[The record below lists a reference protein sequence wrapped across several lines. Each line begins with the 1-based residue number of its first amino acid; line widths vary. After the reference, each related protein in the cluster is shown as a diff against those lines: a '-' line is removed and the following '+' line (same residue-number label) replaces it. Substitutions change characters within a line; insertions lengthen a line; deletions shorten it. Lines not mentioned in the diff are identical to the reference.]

1 MTVLEGFYGREL
13 DLPDDLHYQL
23 DQHMWLKGTAEG
35 VELGFTQ
42 AGIILVSG
50 VVFLDFIAEEG
61 QELEAGDPLL
71 ALEAYKAM
79 FQVTCPLAGRV
90 LRLNQEVAEENATRL
105 DKEYYQLPVALV
117 EPARP
122 RDWSQDFLSATA
134 YAEALE
140 QGAGDH
146 CGAGARAA
154 RSDPTRKA

>member
-1 MTVLEGFYGREL
+1 MTVLEAFYGREL
-13 DLPDDLHYQL
+13 QLPDDLHYQL
-23 DQHMWLKGTAEG
+23 DQHMWLKEGAGG
-35 VELGFTQ
+35 VELGFSQ

-79 FQVTCPLAGRV
+79 FQVACPLAGKV
-90 LRLNQEVAEENATRL
+90 LRLNQEVAEEKATRL
-105 DKEYYQLPVALV
+105 DREHYQLPVALM

-122 RDWSQDFLSATA
+122 RDWSGEFLDARA

-154 RSDPTRKA
+154 RSDPSRKT

>member
-1 MTVLEGFYGREL
+1 MTVLEGFYGRDLE
-13 DLPDDLHYQL
+13 LPDDLYYQL
-23 DQHMWLKGTAEG
+23 DQHMWLKQTGEG
-35 VELGFTQ
+35 VALGFSQ

-71 ALEAYKAM
+71 ALEAYKSM
-79 FQVTCPLAGRV
+79 FQVTCPLGGRIV
-90 LRLNQEVAEENATRL
+90 RLNQEVAEENATRL
-105 DKEYYQLPVALV
+105 DQEYYQQAVALV
-117 EPARP
+117 EPARTG
-122 RDWSQDFLSATA
+122 DWHHDFLDARE